1 MPIIHRRQLLGVL
14 VVQQRELRQFDES
27 EESFMVTTATQ
38 MAGILSQSQL
48 NAIFGQYRQTR
59 VRALA
64 ASPGVAVAEG
74 WQDSSQ
80 PSLDQ
85 VYRAST
91 LDTASER
98 ERLTWRWKRPA
109 RNFAASASVLPPVR
123 KKRARRSS
131 IFILTC

>member
-1 MPIIHRRQLLGVL
+1 
-14 VVQQRELRQFDES
+14 
-27 EESFMVTTATQ
+27 

-98 ERLTWRWKRPA
+98 ERLTALEEAGAEFRRFSKR
-109 RNFAASASVLPPVR
+109 FAASSQ
-123 KKRARRSS
+123 KRARRSS

>member
-1 MPIIHRRQLLGVL
+1 
-14 VVQQRELRQFDES
+14 
-27 EESFMVTTATQ
+27 

-98 ERLTWRWKRPA
+98 ERLTPGAGRGRRGISPLQQA
-109 RNFAASASVLPPVR
+109 FCRQFA
-123 KKRARRSS
+123 KRARRSS

>member
-27 EESFMVTTATQ
+27 EESFMVTLATQ

-91 LDTASER
+91 LDTGRHWS
-98 ERLTWRWKRPA
+98 P
-109 RNFAASASVLPPVR
+109 SASNTVLCDRRAPAPVV
-123 KKRARRSS
+123 ACSAP
-131 IFILTC
+131 